1 VVQRLKRSTRRQPRP
16 PAQPAPEALRLAF
29 RQRLPA
35 LRRDR
40 TRVCSRAFIVISKA
54 VAMAGDLVAKSE
66 SRRHRDGSFVWAKG
80 HCGHE
85 GSPVSGTAMSS
96 RFGAGGRPRRRLA
109 GGAPDGSRTKTI
121 LPSHLFSSSPAST
134 RRSTVRTLILR
145 RPAYSRGR
153 YQVPGNGS
161 SPISWASS
169 LLRRRS
175 TSRRQMA
182 SLLGDD
188 GGWERAMPKKN
199 PARETGRAE
208 VICLPF
214 SPFEELAGG
223 LPLAAQAAGL
233 GHGYSDL
240 ATSAAPRSSRIR
252 SRHTFFVDKPR
263 ALAAR
268 INIAL

>member
-1 VVQRLKRSTRRQPRP
+1 
-16 PAQPAPEALRLAF
+16 
-29 RQRLPA
+29 
-35 LRRDR
+35 
-40 TRVCSRAFIVISKA
+40 
-54 VAMAGDLVAKSE
+54 
-66 SRRHRDGSFVWAKG
+66 
-80 HCGHE
+80 
-85 GSPVSGTAMSS
+85 
-96 RFGAGGRPRRRLA
+96 
-109 GGAPDGSRTKTI
+109 
-121 LPSHLFSSSPAST
+121 LFSSSRRLFCLGKGPLRARGITGQRDRDVFALRGGRSSAAALGGRRT
-134 RRSTVRTLILR
+134 RRIADKDHSAFAPFFEQSRVDQALDRANADLG